1 MALSLMPLIKP
12 QFFDDNGLPL
22 SGGSVA
28 CFDPGTSDYKTIYT
42 SQDGSVEQ
50 SNPCP
55 LDSAGRAEIWLDGYY
70 DIAVYSSSD
79 GSGDPLYTVLNV
91 AYSPEAGT
99 SEYSGTLTMDDILE
113 GDEYG
118 RVLRT
123 SISAGKILLSE
134 CSGSLDDIAEGE
146 TYGLIAKTYITAGQI
161 TIEGVNGLGLMA
173 LKDSVTLSDIS
184 DLGDLDIG
192 DISEELGAL
201 AALDEVG
208 MRNFVYNCFTS
219 MWSSGTS
226 SAPDGFVT
234 NGSVTIS
241 RESTIRPNG
250 ISYTAKLVAN
260 GSDGGLYWNTTL
272 NDLTPAGSLFSMSAW
287 VYATAAAK
295 VRIRLYDTDGVNIT
309 EKLSSDHP
317 GDSAWHLLTIDNFES
332 QADATNVYA
341 GLEVDDG
348 ATGYI
353 TCVTKVIGPRAP
365 RYILPAAFY
374 GSSGA
379 SGFQVTSN
387 SLGFY
392 KNSGFRTYLDSSGNF
407 ICRTAAGSTA
417 FRYYGT
423 DSGIYNEGDVF
434 IGSSTVGQG
443 SIYWDQDNKRFDLD
457 GTLRLISGGDLSIL
471 SGGSLT
477 VSSGGGISVSS
488 GGDITLTGHDSN
500 PAKLLWDGS
509 SYDVEFF
516 ANTAGNAVTLR
527 QTTNTHGSS
536 LYLGDTS
543 YRFNNIDIV
552 SDNSTDIWAY
562 DSSSRFSRLTVD
574 QSGID
579 LYYYNTAITPTRGF
593 VSLYYSSAWT
603 FGPDSGGYLNLG
615 TDEVDFHYVYCTAVD
630 TTDDINFFDDQ
641 DDLADIMAIR
651 PLVDE
656 NGSYVTDQYGNP
668 IIDDTSLPRYML
680 TLSSEDAPASTI
692 ETQDGRLITYP
703 NRKKGEPVITAD
715 GKFRST
721 SNQWYGWLLGG
732 IRQLNAKVDT
742 QYDDIIKRLERIEN
756 NTVNL

>member
-134 CSGSLDDIAEGE
+134 CSGSLDDIAEGD

-407 ICRTAAGSTA
+407 ICRTAAGSTS

-457 GTLRLISGGDLSIL
+457 GTLRLISGGDLNIL
-471 SGGSLT
+471 
-477 VSSGGGISVSS
+477 SGGGISVSS
-488 GGDITLTGHDSN
+488 GGDITLTGAASN
-500 PAKLLWDGS
+500 PGKVIWKAGTSTISAYANEGSQFTITPDGS
-509 SYDVEFF
+509 TYNVYLNIGTATKPFGGLALHSKSGIYLSEYHDTNYAMAMALSATGSASYVDLTSTYGGTSRIVRYGYYSG
-516 ANTAGNAVTLR
+516 GNWSLR
-527 QTTNTHGSS
+527 P
-536 LYLGDTS
+536 
-543 YRFNNIDIV
+543 
-552 SDNSTDIWAY
+552 
-562 DSSSRFSRLTVD
+562 TVD
-574 QSGID
+574 NVVDLGENATAWKN
-579 LYYYNTAITPTRGF
+579 LYYYTAYDKCSI
-593 VSLYYSSAWT
+593 L
-603 FGPDSGGYLNLG
+603 
-615 TDEVDFHYVYCTAVD
+615 
-630 TTDDINFFDDQ
+630 
-641 DDLADIMAIR
+641 DDLNDLDVIKSIR
-651 PLVDE
+651 PLE
-656 NGSYVTDQYGNP
+656 
-668 IIDDTSLPRYML
+668 R
-680 TLSSEDAPASTI
+680 
-692 ETQDGRLITYP
+692 
-703 NRKKGEPVITAD
+703 D
-715 GKFRST
+715 GKVVRDDFGFPKMDLVALPDYLTNKNFLPEDLSDDERHDRTFR
-721 SNQWYGWLLGG
+721 NPGMMLDLAIGG
-732 IRQLNAKVDT
+732 IKQLNAKVDT
-742 QYDDIIKRLERIEN
+742 QYNNLVHRLEALESAQGKN
-756 NTVNL
+756 Y